1 MRREDYTRRNVL
13 VEGGT
18 ALINTALTAEIALI
32 LTTNADNAA
41 SVERNLLSREES
53 FVAKERLKAIERSP
67 LFHEEYTK
75 KAKRFSS
82 RTTATNEQGGTYQI
96 ASPLESALSA
106 GCQETLDD
114 RERLSRIDYLRK
126 HVMEGVTD
134 EELPDEIREELT
146 FLIVGLPAQESSYEN
161 DVVSSAKAVGL
172 AQILPNIHKAYGF
185 DEVEIKYLKNVT
197 VFLREFFK
205 SLYSILWSEA
215 GDALD
220 FIRANYFDTPE
231 EFNRQFMTLVMI
243 NAYQAGPG
251 NVAQVLRWFSKQ
263 KVRPTF
269 KHYDVYAAMAS
280 AAGAKGGPVPDY
292 GKHSANY
299 VKNVYAFAMLL
310 NSCDTKV
317 KKRSA

>member
-18 ALINTALTAEIALI
+18 FLLNSALTAQIAVL
-32 LTTNADNAA
+32 LTNSSDNAR
-41 SVERNLLSREES
+41 SVERNLLSREEP
-53 FVAKERLKAIERSP
+53 FVTKERLKAVERSP

-82 RTTATNEQGGTYQI
+82 RTTTTDEQGKTYEI

-106 GCQETLDD
+106 GCQETVGD
-114 RERLSRIDYLRK
+114 RERLSRIDYIRK
-126 HVMEGVTD
+126 HVMEDVTD
-134 EELPDEIREELT
+134 EQLPEEIRQELT

-172 AQILPNIHKAYGF
+172 AQILPKIHKSYGF

-205 SLYSILWSEA
+205 HLYDILWSEA

-251 NVAQVLRWFSKQ
+251 NMAEVLRWFSKQ
-263 KVRPTF
+263 KVRPSF

-280 AAGAKGGPVPDY
+280 AAGVKGGPVPDY
-292 GKHSANY
+292 GKHSASY
-299 VKNVYAFAMLL
+299 VKNVFAFAMLL
-310 NSCDTKV
+310 NSCDTKA